1 MKSRKIILGTR
12 GSKLALFQTN
22 LVLKKLQGLY
32 PNYSF
37 DLKKIVTKGDK
48 FLNEPLESSIDKG
61 YFVKEIQD
69 NLIKGSIDIAVHSLK
84 DLPVD
89 STPKLINAAILR
101 RADHRDSFLSINKTP
116 FQDIKPNSI
125 IATSSNR
132 RRAQILKL
140 NPTLKVIS
148 IRGNIET
155 RLKKLDSGYCHGL
168 VLAAAGLERLK
179 LKNRVSNY
187 FNEQQMLNAPGQGA
201 IAVET
206 RNEGAVKD
214 IVLSLDHEN
223 TRNCVY
229 HERLF
234 LKTLMGGC
242 TSPIGAYCKIEN
254 NIITLKG
261 TILSMNGT
269 ESITKELKI
278 EYNSNV
284 NIGIDLANLILN
296 SGGDKILAETRSL

>member
-1 MKSRKIILGTR
+1 MNSDIILGTR
-12 GSKLALFQTN
+12 GSKLAMYQTT
-22 LVLKKLQGLY
+22 LVLNKLQNLF
-32 PNYSF
+32 PDKNF
-37 DLKKIVTKGDK
+37 KLKKIVTQGDK
-48 FLNEPLESSIDKG
+48 FLSEPLESSIEKG
-61 YFVKEIQD
+61 FFVKEIQD
-69 NLIKGSIDIAVHSLK
+69 FLLKGEIDIAVHSLK

-89 STPKLINAAILR
+89 SHPDLINTAILKR
-101 RADHRDSFLSINKTP
+101 SDHRDSFLSIDQIP
-116 FQDIKPNSI
+116 FQDIKPNST

-148 IRGNIET
+148 IRGNIDT
-155 RLKKLDSGYCHGL
+155 RLKKLDNGYCDGL

-179 LKNRVSNY
+179 LKDRVSN
-187 FNEQQMLNAPGQGA
+187 FFKEEQMLNAPGQGA
-201 IAVET
+201 IAIET

-214 IVLSLDHEN
+214 MVLSLDHEN

-234 LKTLMGGC
+234 LKTLEGGC

-254 NIITLKG
+254 DLITLKG
-261 TILSMNGT
+261 TVLSMDGK
-269 ESITKELKI
+269 ESITKELKK
-278 EYNSNV
+278 EYNSSV

>member
-1 MKSRKIILGTR
+1 MNSDIILGTR
-12 GSKLALFQTN
+12 GSKLAMYQTT
-22 LVLKKLQGLY
+22 LVLNKLQNLF
-32 PNYSF
+32 PDKNF
-37 DLKKIVTKGDK
+37 KLKKIVTQGDK
-48 FLNEPLESSIDKG
+48 FLSEPLESSIEKG
-61 YFVKEIQD
+61 FFVKEIQD
-69 NLIKGSIDIAVHSLK
+69 FLLKGEIDIAVHSLK

-89 STPKLINAAILR
+89 SHPDLINTAILKR
-101 RADHRDSFLSINKTP
+101 SDHRDSFLSIDQIP
-116 FQDIKPNSI
+116 FQDIKPNST

-148 IRGNIET
+148 IRGNIDT
-155 RLKKLDSGYCHGL
+155 RLKKLDNGYCDGL

-179 LKNRVSNY
+179 LKDRVSN
-187 FNEQQMLNAPGQGA
+187 FFKEEQMLNAPGQGA
-201 IAVET
+201 IAIET

-214 IVLSLDHEN
+214 MVLSLDHEN

-234 LKTLMGGC
+234 LKTLEGGC

-254 NIITLKG
+254 DLITIKG
-261 TILSMNGT
+261 TVLSLNGK
-269 ESITKELKI
+269 ESITKELKK
-278 EYNSNV
+278 EYNSSV

>member
-1 MKSRKIILGTR
+1 MNSDIILGTR
-12 GSKLALFQTN
+12 GSKLAMYQTT
-22 LVLKKLQGLY
+22 LVLNKLQTLF
-32 PNYSF
+32 PDKNF
-37 DLKKIVTKGDK
+37 KLKKIVTQGDK
-48 FLNEPLESSIDKG
+48 FLSEPLESSIEKG
-61 YFVKEIQD
+61 FFVKEIQD
-69 NLIKGSIDIAVHSLK
+69 FLLKGEIDIAVHSLK

-89 STPKLINAAILR
+89 SHPDLINTAILKR
-101 RADHRDSFLSINKTP
+101 SDHRDSFLSIDQIP
-116 FQDIKPNSI
+116 FQDIKPNST

-148 IRGNIET
+148 IRGNIDT
-155 RLKKLDSGYCHGL
+155 RLKKLDNGYCDGL

-179 LKNRVSNY
+179 LKDRVSN
-187 FNEQQMLNAPGQGA
+187 FFKEEQMLNAPGQGA
-201 IAVET
+201 IVIET

-214 IVLSLDHEN
+214 LVLSLDHEN

-234 LKTLMGGC
+234 LKTLEGGC

-254 NIITLKG
+254 DLITLKG
-261 TILSMNGT
+261 TVLSMDGK
-269 ESITKELKI
+269 ESITKELKT
-278 EYNSNV
+278 EYNSSV

>member
-22 LVLKKLQGLY
+22 LVLKKLQKLY

-37 DLKKIVTKGDK
+37 DLKKILTKGDK
-48 FLNEPLESSIDKG
+48 LLNEPLESSIEKG
-61 YFVKEIQD
+61 FFVKEIQ
-69 NLIKGSIDIAVHSLK
+69 NSLLKGEIDIAVHSLK

-89 STPKLINAAILR
+89 NLTKLVNAAILKR
-101 RADHRDSFLSINKTP
+101 SDHRDCFVSNNKIP
-116 FQDIKPNSI
+116 FQKIKLNST

-132 RRAQILKL
+132 RKAQLLKL

-148 IRGNIET
+148 IRGNIDT
-155 RLKKLDSGYCHGL
+155 RLKKLNNGYCDGL

-179 LKNRVSNY
+179 LRNRVSNY
-187 FNEQQMLNAPGQGA
+187 FNEEQMLNAPGQGA
-201 IAVET
+201 IAIET
-206 RNEGAVKD
+206 RTEGSVKD

-234 LKTLMGGC
+234 LKTLKGGC

-254 NIITLKG
+254 NFITLKG
-261 TILSMNGT
+261 TVLSMNGM
-269 ESITKELKI
+269 ESITKEIKT
-278 EYNSNV
+278 EYTNNV
-284 NIGIDLANLILN
+284 NIGIDLAHMILN
-296 SGGDKILAETRSL
+296 SGGDKILAETKSL

>member
-1 MKSRKIILGTR
+1 MNSDIILGTR
-12 GSKLALFQTN
+12 GSKLAMYQTT
-22 LVLKKLQGLY
+22 LVLNKLQTLF
-32 PNYSF
+32 PDRNF
-37 DLKKIVTKGDK
+37 KLKKIVTQGDK
-48 FLNEPLESSIDKG
+48 FLSEPLESSIEKG
-61 YFVKEIQD
+61 FFVKEIQD
-69 NLIKGSIDIAVHSLK
+69 FLLKGEIDIAVHSLK

-89 STPKLINAAILR
+89 SHPDLINTAILKR
-101 RADHRDSFLSINKTP
+101 SDHRDSFLSIDQIP
-116 FQDIKPNSI
+116 FQDIKPNST

-148 IRGNIET
+148 IRGNIDT
-155 RLKKLDSGYCHGL
+155 RLKKLDNGYCDGL

-179 LKNRVSNY
+179 LKDRVSN
-187 FNEQQMLNAPGQGA
+187 FFKEEQMLNAPGQGA
-201 IAVET
+201 IAIET

-214 IVLSLDHEN
+214 MVLSLDHEN

-254 NIITLKG
+254 NLITLKG
-261 TILSMNGT
+261 TVLSMNGM

>member
-1 MKSRKIILGTR
+1 MNSDIILGTR
-12 GSKLALFQTN
+12 GSKLAMYQTT
-22 LVLKKLQGLY
+22 LVLNKLQNLF
-32 PNYSF
+32 PDRNF
-37 DLKKIVTKGDK
+37 KLKKIVTQGDK
-48 FLNEPLESSIDKG
+48 FLSEPLESSIEKG
-61 YFVKEIQD
+61 FFVKEIQD
-69 NLIKGSIDIAVHSLK
+69 FLLKGEIDIAVHSLK

-89 STPKLINAAILR
+89 SHPDLINTAILKR
-101 RADHRDSFLSINKTP
+101 SDHRDSFLSIDQIP
-116 FQDIKPNSI
+116 FQDIKPNST

-148 IRGNIET
+148 IRGNIDT
-155 RLKKLDSGYCHGL
+155 RLKKLDNGYCDGL

-179 LKNRVSNY
+179 LKDRVSN
-187 FNEQQMLNAPGQGA
+187 FFKEEQMLNAPGQGA
-201 IAVET
+201 IAIET

-214 IVLSLDHEN
+214 MVLSLDHEN

-234 LKTLMGGC
+234 LKTLEGGC

-254 NIITLKG
+254 DLITLKG
-261 TILSMNGT
+261 TVLSMDGK
-269 ESITKELKI
+269 ESITKELKT
-278 EYNSNV
+278 EYNSSV

>member
-1 MKSRKIILGTR
+1 MNSDIILGTR
-12 GSKLALFQTN
+12 GSKLAMYQTT
-22 LVLKKLQGLY
+22 LVLNKLQNLF
-32 PNYSF
+32 PDRNF
-37 DLKKIVTKGDK
+37 KLKKIVTQGDK
-48 FLNEPLESSIDKG
+48 FLSEPLESSIEKG
-61 YFVKEIQD
+61 FFVKEIQD
-69 NLIKGSIDIAVHSLK
+69 FLLKGEIDIAVHSLK

-89 STPKLINAAILR
+89 SHPDLINTAILKR
-101 RADHRDSFLSINKTP
+101 SDHRDSFLSIDQIP

-148 IRGNIET
+148 IRGNIDT
-155 RLKKLDSGYCHGL
+155 RLKKLDNGYCDGL

-179 LKNRVSNY
+179 LKDRVSN
-187 FNEQQMLNAPGQGA
+187 FFKEEQMLNAPGQGA
-201 IAVET
+201 IAIET

-214 IVLSLDHEN
+214 MVLSLDHEN

-234 LKTLMGGC
+234 LKTLEGGC

-254 NIITLKG
+254 DLITIKG
-261 TILSMNGT
+261 TVLSLSGK
-269 ESITKELKI
+269 ESITKELKK
-278 EYNSNV
+278 EYNSSV

>member
-1 MKSRKIILGTR
+1 MNSDIILGTR
-12 GSKLALFQTN
+12 GSKLAMYQTT
-22 LVLKKLQGLY
+22 LVLNKLQTLF
-32 PNYSF
+32 PDRNF
-37 DLKKIVTKGDK
+37 KLKKIVTQGDK
-48 FLNEPLESSIDKG
+48 FLSEPLESSIEKG
-61 YFVKEIQD
+61 FFVKEIQD
-69 NLIKGSIDIAVHSLK
+69 FLLNGEIDIAVHSLK

-89 STPKLINAAILR
+89 SHPDLTNTAILKR
-101 RADHRDSFLSINKTP
+101 SDHRDSFLSIDQIP
-116 FQDIKPNSI
+116 FQDIKPNST

-148 IRGNIET
+148 IRGNIDT
-155 RLKKLDSGYCHGL
+155 RLKKLDNGYCDGL

-179 LKNRVSNY
+179 LKDRVSN
-187 FNEQQMLNAPGQGA
+187 FFKEEQMLNAPGQGA
-201 IAVET
+201 IAIET

-214 IVLSLDHEN
+214 MVLSLDHEN

-234 LKTLMGGC
+234 LKTLEGGC

-254 NIITLKG
+254 DLITLKG
-261 TILSMNGT
+261 TVLSLSGK
-269 ESITKELKI
+269 ESITKELKK
-278 EYNSNV
+278 EYNSSV

>member
-1 MKSRKIILGTR
+1 MNSDIILGTR
-12 GSKLALFQTN
+12 GSKLAMYQTT
-22 LVLKKLQGLY
+22 LVLNKLQTLF
-32 PNYSF
+32 PDRNF
-37 DLKKIVTKGDK
+37 KLKKIVTQGDK
-48 FLNEPLESSIDKG
+48 FLSEPLESSIEKG
-61 YFVKEIQD
+61 FFVKEIQD
-69 NLIKGSIDIAVHSLK
+69 FLLKGEIDIAVHSLK

-89 STPKLINAAILR
+89 SHPDLINTAILKR
-101 RADHRDSFLSINKTP
+101 SDHRDSFLSIDQIP
-116 FQDIKPNSI
+116 FQDIKPNST

-148 IRGNIET
+148 IRGNIDT
-155 RLKKLDSGYCHGL
+155 RLKKLDNGYCDGL

-179 LKNRVSNY
+179 LKDRVSN
-187 FNEQQMLNAPGQGA
+187 FFKEEQMLNAPGQGA
-201 IAVET
+201 IAIET
-206 RNEGAVKD
+206 RNEGTVKD
-214 IVLSLDHEN
+214 MVLSLDHEN

-234 LKTLMGGC
+234 LKTLEGGC

-254 NIITLKG
+254 DLITLKG
-261 TILSMNGT
+261 TVLSMDGK
-269 ESITKELKI
+269 ESITKELKK
-278 EYNSNV
+278 EYNSSV

>member
-1 MKSRKIILGTR
+1 
-12 GSKLALFQTN
+12 
-22 LVLKKLQGLY
+22 
-32 PNYSF
+32 
-37 DLKKIVTKGDK
+37 
-48 FLNEPLESSIDKG
+48 
-61 YFVKEIQD
+61 
-69 NLIKGSIDIAVHSLK
+69 
-84 DLPVD
+84 
-89 STPKLINAAILR
+89 
-101 RADHRDSFLSINKTP
+101 
-116 FQDIKPNSI
+116 
-125 IATSSNR
+125 
-132 RRAQILKL
+132 
-140 NPTLKVIS
+140 
-148 IRGNIET
+148 
-155 RLKKLDSGYCHGL
+155 
-168 VLAAAGLERLK
+168 
-179 LKNRVSNY
+179 
-187 FNEQQMLNAPGQGA
+187 MLNAPGQGA

-234 LKTLMGGC
+234 LKTLMGDVHLLLR
-242 TSPIGAYCKIEN
+242 ILQIEN

-296 SGGDKILAETRSL
+296 SVETKFCRNSIIITIIMSYNVILTNDGETDDLFIK

>member
-1 MKSRKIILGTR
+1 MNSDIILGTR
-12 GSKLALFQTN
+12 GSKLAMYQTT
-22 LVLKKLQGLY
+22 LVLNKLQNLF
-32 PNYSF
+32 PDKNF
-37 DLKKIVTKGDK
+37 KLKKIVTQGDK
-48 FLNEPLESSIDKG
+48 FLSEPLESSIEKG
-61 YFVKEIQD
+61 FFVKEIQD
-69 NLIKGSIDIAVHSLK
+69 FLLKGEIDIAVHSLK

-89 STPKLINAAILR
+89 SHPDLINTAILKR
-101 RADHRDSFLSINKTP
+101 SDHRDSFLSIDQIP
-116 FQDIKPNSI
+116 FQDIKPNST

-148 IRGNIET
+148 IRGNIDT
-155 RLKKLDSGYCHGL
+155 RLKKLDNGYCDGL

-179 LKNRVSNY
+179 LKDRVSN
-187 FNEQQMLNAPGQGA
+187 FFKEEQMLNAPGQGA
-201 IAVET
+201 IAIET
-206 RNEGAVKD
+206 RNEGTVKD
-214 IVLSLDHEN
+214 MVLSLDHEN

-234 LKTLMGGC
+234 LKTLEGGC

-254 NIITLKG
+254 DLITLKG
-261 TILSMNGT
+261 TVLSMDGK
-269 ESITKELKI
+269 ESITKELKT
-278 EYNSNV
+278 EYNSSV

>member
-1 MKSRKIILGTR
+1 MNSDIILGTR
-12 GSKLALFQTN
+12 GSKLAMYQTT
-22 LVLKKLQGLY
+22 LVLNKLQNLF
-32 PNYSF
+32 PDKNF
-37 DLKKIVTKGDK
+37 KLKKIVTQGDK
-48 FLNEPLESSIDKG
+48 FLSEPLESSIEKG
-61 YFVKEIQD
+61 FFVKEIQD
-69 NLIKGSIDIAVHSLK
+69 FLLKGEIDIAVHSLK

-89 STPKLINAAILR
+89 SHPDLINTAILKR
-101 RADHRDSFLSINKTP
+101 SDHRDSFLSIDQIP
-116 FQDIKPNSI
+116 FQDIKPNST

-148 IRGNIET
+148 IRGNIDT
-155 RLKKLDSGYCHGL
+155 RLKKLDNGYCDGL

-179 LKNRVSNY
+179 LKDRVSN
-187 FNEQQMLNAPGQGA
+187 FFKEEQMLNAPGQGA
-201 IAVET
+201 IVIET

-214 IVLSLDHEN
+214 LVLSLDHEN

-234 LKTLMGGC
+234 LKTLEGGC

-254 NIITLKG
+254 DLITLKG
-261 TILSMNGT
+261 TVLSMDGK
-269 ESITKELKI
+269 ESITKELKK
-278 EYNSNV
+278 EYNSSV

>member
-1 MKSRKIILGTR
+1 MNSDIILGTR
-12 GSKLALFQTN
+12 GSKLAMYQTT
-22 LVLKKLQGLY
+22 LVLNKLQNLF
-32 PNYSF
+32 PDKNF
-37 DLKKIVTKGDK
+37 KLKKIVTQGDK
-48 FLNEPLESSIDKG
+48 FLSEPLESSIEKG
-61 YFVKEIQD
+61 FFVKEIQD
-69 NLIKGSIDIAVHSLK
+69 FLLKGEIDIAVHSLK

-89 STPKLINAAILR
+89 SHPDLINTAILKR
-101 RADHRDSFLSINKTP
+101 SDHRDSFLSIDQIP

-148 IRGNIET
+148 IRGNIDT
-155 RLKKLDSGYCHGL
+155 RLKKLDNGYCDGL

-179 LKNRVSNY
+179 LKDRVSN
-187 FNEQQMLNAPGQGA
+187 FFKEEQMLNAPGQGA
-201 IAVET
+201 IVIET

-214 IVLSLDHEN
+214 LVLSLDHEN

-234 LKTLMGGC
+234 LKTLEGGC

-254 NIITLKG
+254 DLITLKG
-261 TILSMNGT
+261 TVLSMDGK
-269 ESITKELKI
+269 ESITKELKT
-278 EYNSNV
+278 EYNSSV

>member
-1 MKSRKIILGTR
+1 MNSDIILGTR
-12 GSKLALFQTN
+12 GSKLAMYQTT
-22 LVLKKLQGLY
+22 LVLNKLQNLF
-32 PNYSF
+32 PDKNF
-37 DLKKIVTKGDK
+37 KLKKIVTQGDK
-48 FLNEPLESSIDKG
+48 FLSEPLESSIEKG
-61 YFVKEIQD
+61 FFVKEIQD
-69 NLIKGSIDIAVHSLK
+69 FLLKGEIDIAVHSLK

-89 STPKLINAAILR
+89 SHPDLINTAILKR
-101 RADHRDSFLSINKTP
+101 SDHRDSFLSIDQIP
-116 FQDIKPNSI
+116 FQDIKPNST

-148 IRGNIET
+148 IRGNIDT
-155 RLKKLDSGYCHGL
+155 RLKKLDNGYCDGL

-179 LKNRVSNY
+179 LKDRVSN
-187 FNEQQMLNAPGQGA
+187 FFKEEQMLNAPGQGA
-201 IAVET
+201 IAIET

-214 IVLSLDHEN
+214 MVLSLDHEN

-234 LKTLMGGC
+234 LKTLEGGC

-254 NIITLKG
+254 DLITLKG
-261 TILSMNGT
+261 TVLSMDGK
-269 ESITKELKI
+269 ESITKELKT
-278 EYNSNV
+278 EYNSSV

>member
-1 MKSRKIILGTR
+1 MNSDIILGTR
-12 GSKLALFQTN
+12 GSKLAMYQTT
-22 LVLKKLQGLY
+22 LVLNKLQNLF
-32 PNYSF
+32 PDKNF
-37 DLKKIVTKGDK
+37 KLKKIVTQGDK
-48 FLNEPLESSIDKG
+48 FLSEPLESSIEKG
-61 YFVKEIQD
+61 FFVKEIQD
-69 NLIKGSIDIAVHSLK
+69 FLLNGEIDIAVHSLK

-89 STPKLINAAILR
+89 SHPDLINTAILKR
-101 RADHRDSFLSINKTP
+101 SDHRDSFLSIDQIP
-116 FQDIKPNSI
+116 FQDIKPNST

-148 IRGNIET
+148 IRGNIDT
-155 RLKKLDSGYCHGL
+155 RLKKLDNGYCDGL

-179 LKNRVSNY
+179 LKDRVSN
-187 FNEQQMLNAPGQGA
+187 FFKEEQMLNAPGQGA
-201 IAVET
+201 IAIET

-214 IVLSLDHEN
+214 MVLSLDHEN

-234 LKTLMGGC
+234 LKTLEGGC

-254 NIITLKG
+254 DLITLKG
-261 TILSMNGT
+261 TVLSMDGK
-269 ESITKELKI
+269 ESITKELIK
-278 EYNSNV
+278 EYNSSV

>member
-1 MKSRKIILGTR
+1 MNSDIILGTR
-12 GSKLALFQTN
+12 GSKLAMYQTT
-22 LVLKKLQGLY
+22 LVLNKLQNLF
-32 PNYSF
+32 PDKNF
-37 DLKKIVTKGDK
+37 KLKKIVTQGDK
-48 FLNEPLESSIDKG
+48 FLSEPLESSIEKG
-61 YFVKEIQD
+61 FFVKEIQD
-69 NLIKGSIDIAVHSLK
+69 FLLKGEIDIAVHSLK

-89 STPKLINAAILR
+89 SHPDLINTAILKR
-101 RADHRDSFLSINKTP
+101 SDHRDSFLSIDQIP
-116 FQDIKPNSI
+116 FQDIKPNST

-148 IRGNIET
+148 IRGNIDT
-155 RLKKLDSGYCHGL
+155 RLKKLDNGYCDGL

-179 LKNRVSNY
+179 LKDRVSN
-187 FNEQQMLNAPGQGA
+187 FFKEEQMLNAPGQGA
-201 IAVET
+201 IVIET

-214 IVLSLDHEN
+214 LVLSLDHEN

-234 LKTLMGGC
+234 LKTLEGGC

-254 NIITLKG
+254 DLITLKG
-261 TILSMNGT
+261 TVLSMDGK
-269 ESITKELKI
+269 ESITKELKT
-278 EYNSNV
+278 EYNSSV